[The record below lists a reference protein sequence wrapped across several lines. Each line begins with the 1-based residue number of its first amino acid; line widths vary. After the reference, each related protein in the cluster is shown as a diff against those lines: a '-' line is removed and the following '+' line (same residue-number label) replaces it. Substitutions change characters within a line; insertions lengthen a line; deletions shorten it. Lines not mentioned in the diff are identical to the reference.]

1 MNTEPQTVLDY
12 RGDHTIFLVYN
23 FNKDQEVGPAFQRI
37 CALVINLNNSG
48 ETRFPDSGATCVM
61 GIGHD
66 AWLRLG
72 LPEPLP
78 KELQNFT
85 PIAGRKHT
93 AVATRGDLHFHIK
106 GSSNSICYDMA
117 AALAQILDPVAV
129 SVEEVHGFR
138 YWDGRSILGF
148 VDGTENPKG
157 NQRAF
162 FGLIG
167 DDDPSYRG
175 GSYLFVQKYIH
186 DLKAFRSLPVGEQEK
201 VFGRS
206 KEYDIEMTDEQKPSN
221 SHIALTNVG
230 DDLKIIRDNLPFGNM
245 STNEM
250 GTYFIAY
257 MRTFSTV
264 KKMLDNMF
272 IGVPEGNY
280 DRLLDFSTPKTGTL
294 FFVPSASFLKNVAS
308 GDPAVEVVPA
318 VADAGGAASSAG
330 GSAASGP
337 AAGSTP
343 AAGAA
348 TAATGSRSSS
358 GDGSLSIGSLKK

>member
-1 MNTEPQTVLDY
+1 MNAEPQAVLDY

-23 FNKDQEVGPAFQRI
+23 FRKDMEVGAVFQRI

-48 ETRFPDSGATCVM
+48 DTRFPDSGATCVM
-61 GIGHD
+61 GIGYD

-72 LPEPLP
+72 LPQPLP
-78 KELQNFT
+78 KELQNFA
-85 PIAGRKHT
+85 PIVGGKHT
-93 AVATRGDLHFHIK
+93 AVATRGDLHFHLK
-106 GSSNSICYDMA
+106 GTSSGICYDMA
-117 AALAQILDPVAV
+117 ATLAQILDPVAV

-157 NQRAF
+157 DDRAF

-167 DDDPSYRG
+167 DNDPAYRG

-186 DLKAFRSLPVGEQEK
+186 DLKAFRSLSVEEQEK

-206 KEYDIEMTDEQKPSN
+206 KEHDIEMTDNVKPSN
-221 SHIALTNVG
+221 SHIALSNVG

-257 MRTFSTV
+257 MSTFSTV

-280 DRLLDFSTPKTGTL
+280 DRLLDFSSPKTGTL
-294 FFVPSASFLKNVAS
+294 FFVPSASFLDSV
-308 GDPAVEVVPA
+308 
-318 VADAGGAASSAG
+318 AGGAPALEAVPAASDGNGSAPAAAPRSSA
-330 GSAASGP
+330 
-337 AAGSTP
+337 AG
-343 AAGAA
+343 
-348 TAATGSRSSS
+348 
-358 GDGSLSIGSLKK
+358 GSLSIGSLKKEVGYE

>member
-1 MNTEPQTVLDY
+1 MNAEPQNVLDY
-12 RGDHTIFLVYN
+12 RGDNTIFLVWN
-23 FNKDQEVGPAFQRI
+23 FKKDQEVGAVFQRI

-72 LPEPLP
+72 LPVPLP
-78 KELQNFT
+78 KELENFA
-85 PIAGRKHT
+85 PIIGDKHT
-93 AVATRGDLHFHIK
+93 AVSTRGDLHFHIK
-106 GSSNSICYDMA
+106 GSTSSICYDMA
-117 AALAQILDPVAV
+117 ATLAQILDPVAV
-129 SVEEVHGFR
+129 STEEVHGFR

-157 NQRAF
+157 EKRAF

-167 DDDPSYRG
+167 DDDPAYKG

-186 DLKAFRSLPVGEQEK
+186 DLKAFKALPVGEQEK

-206 KEYDIEMTDEQKPSN
+206 KENDIEMPDEQKPSN
-221 SHIALTNVG
+221 SHSALTNVG

-257 MRTFSTV
+257 ASTFSTV

-272 IGVPEGNY
+272 IGVPKGNY

-294 FFVPSASFLKNVAS
+294 FFVPSASLLKNIAS
-308 GDPAVEVVPA
+308 GATAIETVPSTE
-318 VADAGGAASSAG
+318 GTMQK
-330 GSAASGP
+330 
-337 AAGSTP
+337 AGS
-343 AAGAA
+343 
-348 TAATGSRSSS
+348 RS
-358 GDGSLSIGSLKK
+358 GDGSLLIGSLKKESGYE